1 MGILQASPASSC
13 SRYPPPRPTGM
24 RDYGIANLD
33 FKRVGGGLLVETLD
47 ALGLDRAQLQV

>member
-1 MGILQASPASSC
+1 MPAE
-13 SRYPPPRPTGM
+13 PIEGM

-47 ALGLDRAQLQV
+47 TLGIDGDSSRWSRSAARRSRS